1 MPKHT
6 DLYTF
11 KTAFIQS
18 RDAVWLVAQS
28 DQLASLGSDAST
40 LLRFE
45 RVTSSWGVAH
55 VRWAALRCAAEP
67 GPAARVFL
75 LGTGGE
81 ILTYVRGTKPTE
93 ERIDEEGVRQ
103 RGPMRDLRWIGTHLY
118 ACGMSR
124 QVYRREGPGQWSRA
138 DAGTVQALGDMQVA
152 GFNAIDG
159 LSEDDLWAVG
169 FGGEIW
175 RRKAGRWRPLAS
187 PTNVVLTRVR
197 AIRPDLAYAVGQRG
211 VLLQG
216 KGDAWTTID
225 HGAMEEDL
233 WAVEWFKDQ
242 LWVASAKGLYRLTD
256 LGRLREVDLGLGE
269 GRTHYDLHANDGL
282 LWSVG
287 PKHLAWTED
296 GVRWNDVA

>member
-1 MPKHT
+1 MPRHV

-11 KTAFIQS
+11 KTVFVQN
-18 RDAVWLVAQS
+18 REFVWFVAQG
-28 DQLASLGSDAST
+28 DDLASLGSDAST
-40 LLRFE
+40 MLRLAPAA
-45 RVTSSWGVAH
+45 SSWTAAD
-55 VRWAALRCAAEP
+55 VRWSGLRCVVEP
-67 GPAARVFL
+67 SSTARVFM

-81 ILTYVRGTKPTE
+81 ILTWVRGTKPTE

-103 RGPMRDLRWIGTHLY
+103 RGPMCDLRWIGAHLY

-124 QVYRREGPGQWSRA
+124 QVYRREGPGQWIRA

-159 LSEDDLWAVG
+159 LTEDDILAVG

-175 RRKAGRWRPLAS
+175 RRKVGRWKPLAS

-197 AIRPDLAYAVGQRG
+197 AIRSDLAYAVGQRG

-216 KGDAWTTID
+216 KGDAWTPIH
-225 HGAMEEDL
+225 HGMMEDDL

-256 LGRLREVDLGLGE
+256 LGRLREVELGLGE
-269 GRTHYDLHANDGL
+269 GRTYYDLHANDGL